1 MIDDKMLAELEQH
14 IREMAVA
21 VGDLARCDLN
31 EQVEII
37 RNARRYLELKKQ
49 FAPFSM
55 DINGNHSWC
64 WRGNPSR
71 MKGPT
76 FDAAADR
83 LLEGGE

>member
-1 MIDDKMLAELEQH
+1 MFNDAQLKSIEAEHHAHEDA
-14 IREMAVA
+14 E
-21 VGDLARCDLN
+21 N
-31 EQVEII
+31 EWIV

-55 DINGNHSWC
+55 DIDGNHSWC

-71 MKGPT
+71 MKGAT

>member
-1 MIDDKMLAELEQH
+1 MNLVDLKHEEDEL
-14 IREMAVA
+14 RRMA
-21 VGDLARCDLN
+21 ARSTYFPTTYAAHADAY
-31 EQVEII
+31 

-55 DINGNHSWC
+55 DVDGNHSWC

>member
-1 MIDDKMLAELEQH
+1 MIDDKELKHRQ
-14 IREMAVA
+14 IMASIF
-21 VGDLARCDLN
+21 GPHD
-31 EQVEII
+31 EVEII

-55 DINGNHSWC
+55 DIDGNHSWC

-71 MKGPT
+71 MKGAT

>member
-1 MIDDKMLAELEQH
+1 MIDSETLYQWELDATDESAEL
-14 IREMAVA
+14 I
-21 VGDLARCDLN
+21 
-31 EQVEII
+31 EII

-55 DINGNHSWC
+55 DIDGNHSWC

-71 MKGPT
+71 MKGST

>member
-1 MIDDKMLAELEQH
+1 MIDSETLYQWEIDAVDAGMTRHAE
-14 IREMAVA
+14 AF
-21 VGDLARCDLN
+21 
-31 EQVEII
+31 

-55 DINGNHSWC
+55 DVDGNHSWC

-76 FDAAADR
+76 LDAAADR
-83 LLEGGE
+83 LLEETK